1 MKNIFVLFLALSWVT
16 MCPMAFGSPLNDE
29 AEACWQKGVQAA
41 LLAKD
46 YVPGKI
52 YMKFELL
59 DSDGKTKDQ
68 NEMWLELLPG
78 EKETKLLKVL
88 ENGKDIT
95 KEALEKERI
104 KGEKDKEKGRKNDG
118 EHSINLSS
126 EEIVPFLTNSKNPVT
141 YKFLGQEKENGIECN
156 VFEFQ
161 KEFIQKKGKKE
172 ETIKHKG
179 KIWLDAASGMPVKSS
194 YTYDPLPSMTKQM
207 TMNTTFIADGDKF
220 FVKDHKMYIKA
231 GFLFIKK
238 RFRISF
244 VLDGYRK
251 SDKGNQENQ

>member
-1 MKNIFVLFLALSWVT
+1 MKKIFVLLLALSLLIVFT
-16 MCPMAFGSPLNDE
+16 KAFGFPLNDE
-29 AEACWQKGVQAA
+29 AAACWQKGVQAA

-46 YVPGKI
+46 YVPGKFYI
-52 YMKFELL
+52 KFEQL

-78 EKETKLLKVL
+78 DKETKLLKTL

-95 KEALEKERI
+95 KEALEKERE
-104 KGEKDKEKGRKNDG
+104 KKEKDKKKGKKNDG
-118 EHSINLSS
+118 DHTINFSN
-126 EEIVPFLTNSKNPVT
+126 EEIVPFLTNSKKPVT
-141 YKFLGQEKENGIECN
+141 YRYLGQEKENGVEYN

-179 KIWLDAASGMPVKSS
+179 KIWLDVVSGMPVKSS

-207 TMNTTFIADGDKF
+207 EMNTTFISVGDKF
-220 FVKDHKMYIKA
+220 FIKDHKMYIKA

-251 SDKGNQENQ
+251 SDKENPGH

>member
-1 MKNIFVLFLALSWVT
+1 MKKTFVLFLALSWLT
-16 MCPMAFGSPLNDE
+16 MCAMAFGSPLNDE

-52 YMKFELL
+52 YMKFEQL

-78 EKETKLLKVL
+78 EKEVKLLKVIK
-88 ENGKDIT
+88 NGKDIT
-95 KEALEKERI
+95 QEALDKEKLKR
-104 KGEKDKEKGRKNDG
+104 EKDKEKGMKNDG
-118 EHSINLSS
+118 ERSINLSS
-126 EEIVPFLTNSKNPVT
+126 EEIVPFLTNSKKPVT
-141 YKFLGQEKENGIECN
+141 YKYLGQEKENGVAYN

-161 KEFIQKKGKKE
+161 KEFIQKKEKKE

-179 KIWLDAASGMPVKSS
+179 KIWLDAVSGMPLKSS

-207 TMNTTFIADGDKF
+207 EMNTTFISVGDKF
-220 FVKDHKMYIKA
+220 YLKDHKIYIKA

-244 VLDGYRK
+244 VLDGYRE
-251 SDKGNQENQ
+251 SDKENLGN